1 MQPFTLAPKIR
12 RTVTLACGLA
22 MFVVPAAFAQSSVK
36 SVEPPPPCT
45 DQSPRLLENYDAESE
60 TSTVAPGADDTLI
73 FTPRGGTPTTLHR
86 CSQHYHCW
94 IENLQP
100 ECPGQHATA
109 AGGPAEGCPKL
120 PPVDSWVE
128 IHTVYSAEVGG
139 SCDPETLAC
148 CTKGPFVVMGYHAK
162 VTADTTPGPV
172 PVQWGP
178 PSAEWS
184 GSNTGPD
191 NPPGECKPIR
201 AQWSFTLGCDLTV
214 SLGQLGLFHHQDQA
228 RGLQPPERLSSDLTH
243 VCVPL
248 CVP

>member
-1 MQPFTLAPKIR
+1 MQPFTLAPRIR
-12 RTVTLACGLA
+12 RAVTLACGLA
-22 MFVVPAAFAQSSVK
+22 MFVAPAAFAQSSVK

-148 CTKGPFVVMGYHAK
+148 CTKEPFVVMGYHAK

-178 PSAEWS
+178 PSAEWT

-214 SLGQLGLFHHQDQA
+214 SLGQLSLFHHQDQA